1 MRRLGRRKIDDAA
14 VVRDARERGRWR
26 TNGHAIRRRRECEQW
41 REYTHLPRVGARHTP
56 TPHTDE
62 ETSTRRNRY
71 LPGHSKL
78 PQGHLDV
85 DVAFNVNTCAVEH
98 SNKLAVQHYV

>member
-62 ETSTRRNRY
+62 ETSTRIDISPMISRGIQNY
-71 LPGHSKL
+71 HK
-78 PQGHLDV
+78 
-85 DVAFNVNTCAVEH
+85 AI
-98 SNKLAVQHYV
+98 